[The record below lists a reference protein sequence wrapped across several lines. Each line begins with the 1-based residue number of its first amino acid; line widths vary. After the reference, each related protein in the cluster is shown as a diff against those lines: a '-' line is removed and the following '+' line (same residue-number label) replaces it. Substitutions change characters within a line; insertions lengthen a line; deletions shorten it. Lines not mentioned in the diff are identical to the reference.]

1 MNNNRDFCGYLEV
14 CKDFIVFVYKY
25 IDETEFYI

>member
-1 MNNNRDFCGYLEV
+1 MDNNRDFYDYIEL
-14 CKDFIVFVYKY
+14 CKEFIVFVYNY

>member
-1 MNNNRDFCGYLEV
+1 MDNNRDFYDYLEV
-14 CKDFIVFVYKY
+14 CKDFIVFVYNY